1 MTNIT
6 TSILQKVKNELQLNE
21 DLPSTD
27 LYDLLHKHRS
37 NNHPDKFTNDDTKK
51 EAEEKFKE
59 VNVLL
64 KELQIFIEKEKLE
77 KKPSELIIY
86 QKDFELIKLKQ
97 EIISLENKNETLT
110 YSNESKQREI
120 ERLIKAI
127 NKVRNEDLAEK
138 TSDLIKLYKPNNK
151 NLFSLGLSIVLT
163 LIVGV
168 LSKIEDVANIINKYS
183 PFEPKTFKY
192 IVFGILIF
200 FILRYCKMIYEGGR
214 IENSAKKIKTPFL
227 INKFVNFLVEK
238 GNDDN
243 FTEMDV
249 YDFLSKEL
257 VPKNFI
263 TKILFSKIFH
273 LYSETTVDSMKDIF
287 IYNLINRKL
296 ITISHADKL
305 DRKFKIIKSSY
316 YSFDYDL
323 SF

>member
-1 MTNIT
+1 MTTIT
-6 TSILQKVKNELQLNE
+6 TSILQKVKDELDLKE

-37 NNHPDKFTNDDTKK
+37 NNHPDKFTNDDTKN

-59 VNVLL
+59 LNVLL
-64 KELQIFIEKEKLE
+64 KELSNFIEKEKLE

-86 QKDFELIKLKQ
+86 EKNFEVIQLKQ
-97 EIISLENKNETLT
+97 EIILLENKNKSLT
-110 YSNESKQREI
+110 SSNEIKQHEI
-120 ERLIKAI
+120 ERLTKTI
-127 NKVRNEDLAEK
+127 NKVRNDDLAEK
-138 TSDLIKLYKPNNK
+138 TSDLIKLYKPNSK
-151 NLFSLGLSIVLT
+151 NLFSLGLGIVLT

-168 LSKIEDVANIINKYS
+168 SSKIEEVANIINKYS

-200 FILRYCKMIYEGGR
+200 FILRYCKMIYEGSR
-214 IENSAKKIKTPFL
+214 IENSAKKIKTPIL
-227 INKFVNFLVEK
+227 INKFVKYLEEK
-238 GNDDN
+238 EIDDS
-243 FTEMDV
+243 FTEMNV

-257 VPKNFI
+257 VPKNII

-296 ITISHADKL
+296 INISHAEKL
-305 DRKFKIIKSSY
+305 DRKFRIIKSSY
-316 YSFDYDL
+316 YHIDYDL
-323 SF
+323 PF